1 MVKGKSQVVV
11 QVDSHEGNIASYCAC
26 KIAQCASSL
35 AICASSLA
43 PLYKLPFVRGPSPSP
58 TRLPAY
64 NLNFL
69 PFVHSKRTNERYK
82 ATIVN
87 IVKAM
92 FYNLPT
98 VNATTFKLLLTPLNN
113 SFLKS
118 ISNF

>member
-58 TRLPAY
+58 
-64 NLNFL
+64 
-69 PFVHSKRTNERYK
+69 
-82 ATIVN
+82 I
-87 IVKAM
+87 II
-92 FYNLPT
+92 
-98 VNATTFKLLLTPLNN
+98 LLLVARCGCEVPDRDAIIKWSLQKI
-113 SFLKS
+113 FLKYRK
-118 ISNF
+118 